1 MLTLK
6 QFLAYCQRNDIKTV
20 RYQQVY
26 NYMIDNYDIHIS
38 LLTTVKRDD
47 QVRFEN
53 WSDYFLLDTLNLKY
67 MNKLFLI
74 VVACITFSCTSTH
87 VESTRYTK
95 LLERADSLSRVI
107 MDNNNLLDVDGSDE
121 MSELLDIRCQIDSI
135 R

>member
-1 MLTLK
+1 
-6 QFLAYCQRNDIKTV
+6 
-20 RYQQVY
+20 
-26 NYMIDNYDIHIS
+26 
-38 LLTTVKRDD
+38 
-47 QVRFEN
+47 
-53 WSDYFLLDTLNLKY
+53 

-121 MSELLDIRCQIDSI
+121 ISELLDIRCQIDSI
-135 R
+135 RQALGSFEPFAYLIFPA

>member
-1 MLTLK
+1 
-6 QFLAYCQRNDIKTV
+6 
-20 RYQQVY
+20 
-26 NYMIDNYDIHIS
+26 
-38 LLTTVKRDD
+38 
-47 QVRFEN
+47 
-53 WSDYFLLDTLNLKY
+53 
-67 MNKLFLI
+67 MNKLFFI

-121 MSELLDIRCQIDSI
+121 ISELLDIRCQIDSI

>member
-1 MLTLK
+1 
-6 QFLAYCQRNDIKTV
+6 
-20 RYQQVY
+20 
-26 NYMIDNYDIHIS
+26 
-38 LLTTVKRDD
+38 
-47 QVRFEN
+47 
-53 WSDYFLLDTLNLKY
+53 

-74 VVACITFSCTSTH
+74 VVACIAFSCTSTH